1 MHEYGE
7 GAEQNFSEAA
17 RHYREA
23 AARGHIP
30 AFFSLGIMA
39 SQVYVCVC
47 VCPLSLP
54 RPHPNTLLCES
65 SKQKGQVYF
74 SNGPLSRMC
83 ASCLLLLTL
92 YSIEFDVVGAGLH

>member
-39 SQVYVCVC
+39 SQVYIYVC

-65 SKQKGQVYF
+65 NKQKVKF
-74 SNGPLSRMC
+74 ISAMCLSPGC
-83 ASCLLLLTL
+83 ASCSLLLTL
-92 YSIEFDVVGAGLH
+92 YSIEIDVVGAGLY